1 MSKRPLNPNRSTA
14 NMELVVIK
22 EQLED
27 VKGKVSELVIL
38 LGGSEVGPTHTPG
51 LISMVS
57 ELQGKLS
64 AMIRDFQH
72 AEKWRKDY
80 KSALA
85 DNEARAEKR
94 REQREQREY
103 EAAQERA
110 RHQIEIAR
118 RDDEIQREKRRT
130 INRTILA
137 AVGTIAGFI
146 AKELYQHYFA

>member
-1 MSKRPLNPNRSTA
+1 MTKRPLNPNRPVD
-14 NMELVVIK
+14 NMDVVVIK
-22 EQLED
+22 DQLED
-27 VKGKVSELVIL
+27 VKGKVTELVIL

-51 LISMVS
+51 LISMVN
-57 ELQGKLS
+57 ELAGKL
-64 AMIRDFQH
+64 AGMIRDFEH

-85 DNEARAEKR
+85 DNEARNEKR

-110 RHQIEIAR
+110 RHEIEIAR
-118 RDDEIQREKRRT
+118 RDDEITREKRRT